1 MNSILDNKAFT
12 GAKIIL
18 FDLGNLQKNEKL
30 CIIVDQ
36 QTSKLG
42 KFFEQLCYE
51 KGISSKTFLLTDQ
64 KIHGSEPPPKVAAY
78 MLNSDLVL
86 GLTTFSMAH
95 SEARKNSSKN
105 KTRFLSLPDYSLDIL
120 NDQSL
125 RANFKELSQNVLEL
139 SKKFSAGKKV
149 IITTKKGTNLS
160 LDISGRKGNFAP
172 GYVNNE
178 ILLGSPPDIEAN
190 IAPVENHSNGIL
202 VVDASIPIPQIGK
215 LDEDII
221 LEIED
226 GKIVSIDGNL
236 KQKSTLQ
243 SLFNNYGPKSLVL
256 AELGI
261 GFNNLAKICGNML
274 IDEGTFGT
282 FHCGFGSNSTIGG
295 LNKIN
300 FHVDFIFNCNQLII
314 DNEIIKF

>member
-36 QTSKLG
+36 QTSNIGKL
-42 KFFEQLCYE
+42 FEQLCYE

-64 KIHGSEPPPKVAAY
+64 KIHGSEPPPEVSSY

-86 GLTTFSMAH
+86 GLSTFSIAH
-95 SEARKNSSKN
+95 TEARKHSSKN
-105 KTRFLSLPDYSLDIL
+105 KTRFLSLPDFSVDVL

-149 IITTKKGTNLS
+149 TITTKKGTNLS

-172 GYVNNE
+172 GFVNNE

-190 IAPVENHSNGIL
+190 IAPLENHSNGIL

-243 SLFNNYGPKSLVL
+243 SLFENYGPKSLVL

-300 FHVDFIFNCNQLII
+300 FHIDFIFNCNQLII

>member
-1 MNSILDNKAFT
+1 MLA
-12 GAKIIL
+12 
-18 FDLGNLQKNEKL
+18 
-30 CIIVDQ
+30 
-36 QTSKLG
+36 
-42 KFFEQLCYE
+42 
-51 KGISSKTFLLTDQ
+51 DQ
-64 KIHGSEPPPKVAAY
+64 KIHGSEPPPEVAAY
-78 MLNSDLVL
+78 MLNSNLVL

-125 RANFKELSQNVLEL
+125 RANFNELSQNVLEL
-139 SKKFSAGKKV
+139 SKKFSEGKKV
-149 IITTKKGTNLS
+149 IVTTKKGTNLS

-190 IAPVENHSNGIL
+190 VAPLENNSNGTI

-215 LDEDII
+215 LNEDII
-221 LEIED
+221 LEIKD
-226 GKIVSIDGNL
+226 GKIVSMDGNL

-243 SLFNNYGPKSLVL
+243 SLFDDYGPKSLVL

-261 GFNNLAKICGNML
+261 GFNNLAQICGNML

-300 FHVDFIFNCNQLII
+300 FHVDFIFNCNQLMI

>member
-1 MNSILDNKAFT
+1 MNSIFDKKAFA

-36 QTSKLG
+36 HTSKLG
-42 KFFEQLCYE
+42 KFFEQLCNE
-51 KGISSKTFLLTDQ
+51 KGISSKTFLLADQ
-64 KIHGSEPPPKVAAY
+64 KIHGSEPPPEVAAY
-78 MLNSDLVL
+78 MLNSNLVL

-125 RANFKELSQNVLEL
+125 RANFNELSQNVLEL
-139 SKKFSAGKKV
+139 SKKFSEGKKV
-149 IITTKKGTNLS
+149 IVTTKKGTNLS

-190 IAPVENHSNGIL
+190 VAPLENNSNGTI

-215 LDEDII
+215 LNEDII
-221 LEIED
+221 LEIKD
-226 GKIVSIDGNL
+226 GKIVSMDGNL

-243 SLFNNYGPKSLVL
+243 SLFDDYGPKSLVL

-261 GFNNLAKICGNML
+261 GFNNLAQICGNML

-300 FHVDFIFNCNQLII
+300 FHVDFIFNCNQLMI